1 MAKTIIQHRKHI
13 YVSQP
18 CRWGYFSILSIKW
31 WRSWITTLSI
41 ISAWKAVSAT
51 ALSRINSHRAAEQ
64 MIHVV
69 IPSPVVSMY
78 YRLSHQFQSS
88 VGGSYSFFFY
98 VHMFNW
104 VSSFLDWINYANKCT
119 YIFRWMIAWPALTSK
134 SRIGGDSKVTGI
146 WCQSLLITEVHIA
159 CQRMNINWVIFLQKI
174 TMALTFQ

>member
-1 MAKTIIQHRKHI
+1 M

-88 VGGSYSFFFY
+88 VGGSYSFFFD

-104 VSSFLDWINYANKCT
+104 VSSFLDWINYANKCI

-159 CQRMNINWVIFLQKI
+159 CQRMNINWVIFLKKI